1 MADPLLDLI
10 QQYIVEKKSDF
21 EITNELAS
29 TGVLLKLGRI
39 PTREDL
45 IKCIRNLL
53 IERSQMPKPIIG
65 PLNEVPDRDTNLEFW
80 RVIDSLSDFQVQ
92 MVRQLVYAHLDDVGS
107 AIMHNTDVSVLV
119 QYLLDNYA
127 CWDELKQKLGV
138 K

>member
-1 MADPLLDLI
+1 MADDLLTLL
-10 QQYIVEKKSDF
+10 QQYITEKKTDF

-29 TGVLLKLGRI
+29 TNAVIKLGRI

-53 IERSQMPKPIIG
+53 IERAQNEKPLIG
-65 PLNEVPDRDTNLEFW
+65 PLSEPPTREANPEFW
-80 RVIDSLSDFQVQ
+80 RVVDSLSDFQVQ

-107 AIMHNTDVSVLV
+107 ALLHNTDVSVLV
-119 QYLLDNYA
+119 QYLLDNHA

>member
-1 MADPLLDLI
+1 MADDLLTLL
-10 QQYIVEKKSDF
+10 QQYITEKKTDF

-29 TGVLLKLGRI
+29 TNAVIKLGRI

-53 IERSQMPKPIIG
+53 IERSQMAKPIIG
-65 PLNEVPDRDTNLEFW
+65 PLTEVPDRETNPEFW

-107 AIMHNTDVSVLV
+107 ALLHNTDVSVLV
-119 QYLLDNYA
+119 QYLLDNHA

>member
-1 MADPLLDLI
+1 MADALLALI

-29 TGVLLKLGRI
+29 TNVLVKLGRI

-53 IERSQMPKPIIG
+53 IERSQTEKPIIG
-65 PLNEVPDRDTNLEFW
+65 HLSEVPDRDTNPEFW
-80 RVIDSLSDFQVQ
+80 HVIDSLSDFQVQ

-107 AIMHNTDVSVLV
+107 ALLHNTDVSVLM

-127 CWDELKQKLGV
+127 SWDELKQKLGV